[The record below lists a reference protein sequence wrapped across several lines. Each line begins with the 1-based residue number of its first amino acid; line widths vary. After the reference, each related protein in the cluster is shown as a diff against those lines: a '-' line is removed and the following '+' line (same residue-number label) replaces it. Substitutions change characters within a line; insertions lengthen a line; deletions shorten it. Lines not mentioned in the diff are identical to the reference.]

1 MGGAVVAIEKGYI
14 QREIQDS
21 AYKWQMEVENK
32 QRVIVGVNQFQIEEA
47 PPEGLLRIDAS
58 VGELQKE
65 KLAKLRAKRDN
76 AILAAKL
83 SALEEAAKD
92 EQINLMPF
100 ILEAVKA
107 YGTLGEICGVLRKVF
122 GEYEAHISL

>member
-1 MGGAVVAIEKGYI
+1 
-14 QREIQDS
+14 
-21 AYKWQMEVENK
+21 MEVETK
-32 QRVIVGVNQFQIEEA
+32 QRIIVGVNQFQVEEQ

-58 VGELQKE
+58 VGELQKA
-65 KLAKLRAKRDN
+65 KLASLRAKRDN
-76 AILAAKL
+76 AALTQKL